1 MSALMPWFP
10 WLKVLHILAFTSWM
24 AGNFYL
30 PRLFVYHSQV
40 APGTQES
47 ARFQI
52 MERRLL
58 RAIMTPA
65 MIVTLLSGGLLASL
79 PGLIDWSAP
88 WWWIKLVTVL
98 LLCGFHGFCARW
110 RREFAADQRLH
121 QERFYRIANEV
132 PTLLMVVIVIMI
144 VARPFSG

>member
-1 MSALMPWFP
+1 MSALLPWFS

-40 APGTQES
+40 QPGTPES
-47 ARFQI
+47 DRFQI

-65 MIVTLLSGGLLASL
+65 MIATLISGGLLASL
-79 PGLIDWSAP
+79 PGVIDWSAP

-110 RREFAADQRLH
+110 RREFSHDLRLH
-121 QERFYRIANEV
+121 PERYYRIANEV
-132 PTLLMVVIVIMI
+132 PTLLMIVIVIMI

>member
-1 MSALMPWFP
+1 MSGLLPWFS

-40 APGTQES
+40 APGTAES

-65 MIVTLLSGGLLASL
+65 MIATLLSGGLMASL
-79 PGLIDWSAP
+79 PGVIDWSAP

-110 RREFAADQRLH
+110 RREFAEDRRLH

-132 PTLLMVVIVIMI
+132 PTLLMIVIVIMI
-144 VARPFSG
+144 VVRPFSG

>member
-1 MSALMPWFP
+1 MNVFLPWFP
-10 WLKVLHILAFTSWM
+10 WLKVVHILAFTSWM

-30 PRLFVYHSQV
+30 PRLFVYHTQV
-40 APGTQES
+40 APGSPES
-47 ARFQI
+47 VRFQI

-65 MIVTLLSGGLLASL
+65 MIVTLLSGAALASL
-79 PGLIDWSAP
+79 PGVIDWSAP
-88 WWWIKLVTVL
+88 WWWVKLFTVL

-110 RREFAADQRLH
+110 RRDFAEDRRPH
-121 QERFYRIANEV
+121 PERFYRIANEV
-132 PTLLMVVIVIMI
+132 PTLLMIVIVIMI